1 MRIFILSIISAAAVL
16 SGTDISAGEKPLSAI
31 DLSVWKLQ
39 IPGPKEVKDLKTYS
53 SEYFERTKEGW
64 IIFHLDCADKGHTP
78 NTKYV
83 RSELRHLPDWD
94 VTGTH
99 ILSGIINVDS
109 TANPDKVTVLQIHGI
124 TDQGDNAP
132 PLLRVAVDNGDVY
145 AHIKKDNSGDKT
157 EHVKMLGGIGKK
169 DFECTVKIE
178 NRRMII
184 SVNGTEKVNKDL
196 SFWKYPNYFKAGCYP
211 QALKGKVNVTFK
223 SLTVR

>member
-1 MRIFILSIISAAAVL
+1 MSAFIFG
-16 SGTDISAGEKPLSAI
+16 GTVTAKDPVPGNI

-53 SEYFERTKEGW
+53 SEYFERTPEGW
-64 IIFHLDCADKGHTP
+64 IVFHLDCAEKGHTP

-83 RSELRHLPDWD
+83 RSELRHLPNWD
-94 VTGTH
+94 VSGTH
-99 ILSGIINVDS
+99 VLSGTVSVDS
-109 TANPDKVTVLQIHGI
+109 SASPDKVTVLQIHGI

-145 AHIKKDNSGDKT
+145 AHIKPDNSGDKT
-157 EHVKMLGGIGKK
+157 EHVKMLSGVGKNF
-169 DFECTVKIE
+169 FECEIRIE
-178 NRRMII
+178 HKRMII
-184 SVNGTEKVNKDL
+184 LVNGKEKVNRDL

-223 SLTVR
+223 ALHAE